1 MRAVVY
7 DRPYSF
13 SVRDL
18 PDPKPGPAEVVLR
31 TLITGVC
38 GTDLHL
44 HKGGFAPAY
53 PLIPGHEIVGEVIE
67 VGDDVD
73 SLQVGQVVAVDN
85 ANTCGYCTEC
95 RAGRAQHCTSR
106 TALGVDNPGGFAERV
121 VARARKC
128 YPVDGLPLEAAVM
141 IEPISCAVH
150 GVESLDLSPGADVL
164 VFGAGP
170 SGNVLAQLLLHG
182 GADRVTMAAPT
193 AFKLDLARS
202 HGIDE
207 TVLLD
212 REDPAAGLQ
221 VLRELAPDGFDVVVD
236 ATGATSVL
244 QHCVSLTRNAG
255 TVFVYGMA
263 DEDAEITVKPNE
275 IFRRELSIV
284 GSFAQAY
291 GFERAVAVVKAGRV
305 RTEGIV
311 THYFGLDEYEDALD
325 AVRSDPT
332 CLKAAV
338 VPN

>member
-7 DRPYSF
+7 DRPHSLE
-13 SVRDL
+13 VRSL
-18 PDPKPGPAEVVLR
+18 PDPEPGPTDVVLR

-53 PLIPGHEIVGEVIE
+53 PLTPGHEIVGEVIAI
-67 VGDDVD
+67 GQDVD
-73 SLQVGQVVAVDN
+73 TLEIGQQVAVDN
-85 ANTCGYCTEC
+85 ANTCGHCAEC
-95 RAGRAQHCTSR
+95 RAGRAQHCPER
-106 TALGVDNPGGFAERV
+106 TALGVDLPGGFA
-121 VARARKC
+121 
-128 YPVDGLPLEAAVM
+128 DGLPLEAAVM

-150 GVESLDLSPGADVL
+150 GVESLNMSPGADVL

-212 REDPAAGLQ
+212 REDPEAGRRR
-221 VLRELAPDGFDVVVD
+221 LRELAPDGFDVVVD

-244 QHCVSLTRNAG
+244 QHCVSLTRNTG

-263 DEDAEITVKPNE
+263 DEDAEMVVKPNE
-275 IFRRELSIV
+275 VFRRELSIV

-291 GFERAVAVVKAGRV
+291 GFERAVAVVKGGRV

-311 THYFGLDEYEDALD
+311 THRFDLDEYESALD
-325 AVRSDPT
+325 AVRSDPG
-332 CLKAAV
+332 CLKAAI
-338 VPN
+338 VPG

>member
-7 DRPYSF
+7 DEPLSF
-13 SVRDL
+13 SVKDL
-18 PDPKPGPAEVVLR
+18 ADPQPGPHQVVLR

-44 HKGGFAPAY
+44 HKGGFAPTY
-53 PLIPGHEIVGEVIE
+53 PLTPGHEIVGEVIARGE
-67 VGDDVD
+67 AVE
-73 SLQVGQVVAVDN
+73 SLEIGQQVAVDN
-85 ANTCGYCTEC
+85 ANTCGWCYEC
-95 RAGRAQHCTSR
+95 RANRAQHCPNR
-106 TALGVDNPGGFAERV
+106 TALGVDEPGGFAEKV
-121 VARARKC
+121 MADHRKC
-128 YPVDGLPLEAAVM
+128 YPVDDLALEAAVM

-150 GVESLDLSPGADVL
+150 GVESLDMSQGSDVL

-182 GADRVTMAAPT
+182 GADRVTMAAST
-193 AFKLDLARS
+193 AFKLDLARE
-202 HGIDE
+202 HGIDQ

-212 REDPAAGLQ
+212 RSDPEAGRAE
-221 VLRELAPDGFDVVVD
+221 LRELAPEGFDIVVD

-244 QHCVSLTRNAG
+244 QHCVSLTREAG

-263 DEDAEITVKPNE
+263 DEDAEITIKPNE

-291 GFERAVAVVKAGRV
+291 GFERAVEVVRNGRV
-305 RTEGIV
+305 RTDGIV
-311 THYFGLDEYEDALD
+311 THRFGLDEYGDALE

-338 VPN
+338 IPA